1 MINITIIGLGPLGT
15 SIGFALRKYCNNL
28 DTIIGY
34 DLSNKNQDFAKKNQ
48 AVDKTEWSIK
58 KSVSDSDLIFICVPT
73 GKVYEVLNDI
83 SDSTKPGA
91 IICDTSTAKRACINW
106 IDKLFTNRISYIG
119 INPLTTAALKTQND
133 SSPDAF
139 HGAKCAVVLGKNAS
153 KESIDTITSI
163 LESFGSNLLF
173 MDPDE
178 HDSFAVATSTLPSI
192 TAAAMINSVS
202 ESPAWPEISN
212 FVGTN
217 FDLATISASFDPA
230 STQGASLVNPDL
242 LIYWIDQ
249 VINHLNIMKSS
260 LGDIEDRHSHEGKL
274 ADSLVNAWEERLRLE
289 IGVADKRRE
298 KYKREPL
305 PTSSE
310 SMMGLFFGNKVASAM
325 TRNEENKDES
335 NYDRRKL
342 K

>member
-15 SIGFALRKYCNNL
+15 SIGLALKKYCNNL
-28 DTIIGY
+28 GVVIGY
-34 DLSNKNQDFAKKNQ
+34 DLSNKNQDFAKKSQ
-48 AVDKTEWSIK
+48 AIDKTEWNIK
-58 KSVSDSDLIFICVPT
+58 KAVSDSDLIFICVPT

-83 SDSTKPGA
+83 SEATKSGA
-91 IICDTSTAKRACINW
+91 VICDTSTAKRACINW
-106 IDKLFTNRISYIG
+106 VNNLFANQTSYIG
-119 INPLTTAALKTQND
+119 INPLTAASLKTQND
-133 SSPDAF
+133 SSPDVF
-139 HGAKCAVVLGKNAS
+139 HGAKCAIVLGKNAS
-153 KESIDTITSI
+153 KESIDTVISI
-163 LESFGSNLLF
+163 LESFGSKMLF

-192 TAAAMINSVS
+192 IAAAMINSVS
-202 ESPAWPEISN
+202 ESPSWPEISN

-217 FDLATISASFDPA
+217 FDSATVSASFDPA

-242 LIYWIDQ
+242 LVYWIDQ
-249 VINHLNIMKSS
+249 VQNHLNLMKSS
-260 LGDIEDRHSHEGKL
+260 INDIEDRHSHEGKL

-289 IGVADKRRE
+289 IGVADNRNE

-325 TRNEENKDES
+325 SGKDES
-335 NYDRRKL
+335 NDENNYDRRKL